1 MPLLPTLYVLKM
13 SNVRYNLIKIT
24 DDDDDEEI
32 FIEALLQMNRA
43 LDIKLL

>member
-1 MPLLPTLYVLKM
+1 MPLLPTLCVLKI
-13 SNVRYNLIKIT
+13 SNVKSNLIKIT
-24 DDDDDEEI
+24 DDEEI